1 MDEQRPWTW
10 LRALVYEKCHQYV
23 IWGGIG
29 GFLLL
34 SLLALAGDRGF
45 LEVRE
50 FYRHLEQVETQLRTL
65 EEENRSLRRQVADLK
80 TDPYQI
86 EKLAREDLGLA
97 YPDELI
103 FEIIDLPD
111 ASK

>member
-50 FYRHLEQVETQLRTL
+50 FYRHLARVETQIRTL
-65 EEENRSLRRQVADLK
+65 EEENRSLRSQVADVK
-80 TDPYQI
+80 SDPYEI

-103 FEIIDLPD
+103 FEIVDLPD
-111 ASK
+111 AGK

>member
-1 MDEQRPWTW
+1 MRT
-10 LRALVYEKCHQYV
+10 LVYEKRHQFI
-23 IWGGIG
+23 IWAGVGCL
-29 GFLLL
+29 LLL

-50 FYRHLEQVETQLRTL
+50 FYRHLARVETQIRTL
-65 EEENRSLRRQVADLK
+65 EEENRSLRSQVADVK
-80 TDPYQI
+80 SDPHEI

-103 FEIIDLPD
+103 FEIVDLPD
-111 ASK
+111 AGK